1 MQKIGFIGLGIM
13 GKAMVFNL
21 LKKGYS
27 VDFYARHKE
36 RTLDVIEAGA
46 VFHDNIRDAVC
57 RSDVVITMVGGP
69 KDVESLYYQDGGI
82 LESVKEGTYLIDMT
96 SSSPSLA
103 QKLYQDAKEKGLFSL
118 DVPVTGGDVG
128 AREGTLSLMV
138 GGDKEVLDKVYDVL
152 NTMGSKITYMGEA
165 GAGQNCKLVNQ
176 IMCAGS
182 LAGMCEGLAY
192 ASFKGLNLKD
202 VLAAVSKGAAG
213 SRALELYGERVCQGD
228 MQPGG
233 ALCYLVK
240 DLKNARSELSDKSLE
255 LKMADAVLDV
265 YAKMESLGQGG
276 LGVQAM
282 YAYLLDQAK
291 NHE

>member
-1 MQKIGFIGLGIM
+1 MQKIAFIGLGIM
-13 GKAMVFNL
+13 GKAMVLNL

-36 RTLDVIEAGA
+36 RTLSVIESGA
-46 VFHDNIRDAVC
+46 VFHDNIHDAVC
-57 RSDVVITMVGGP
+57 SADAVITMVGGP
-69 KDVESLYYQDGGI
+69 KDVEELYYKDGGI

-103 QKLYQDAKEKGLFSL
+103 QKLYQDAKERHLFAL

-138 GGDKEVLDKVYDVL
+138 GGDKEVLDKVYDIL
-152 NTMGSKITYMGEA
+152 KAMGSKITYMGKA
-165 GAGQNCKLVNQ
+165 GSGQNCKLVNQ
-176 IMCAGS
+176 IMCAGA

-192 ASFKGLNLKD
+192 ASFTGLNLQD
-202 VLAAVSKGAAG
+202 VLDAVSQGAAA
-213 SRALELYGERVCQGD
+213 SRSLDLYGERIRRGD

-233 ALCYLVK
+233 ALSYLVK
-240 DLKNARSELSDKSLE
+240 DLKNARSELKGKKLE
-255 LKMADAVLDV
+255 LKMTDAVLDV
-265 YAKMESLGQGG
+265 YAKMESLGQGA

-282 YAYLLDQAK
+282 YAYLLDQEN